1 MMQHRDVILIGAGP
15 AGLTAGYYCS
25 FYGFDTLI
33 FEEKIPGGYAAEIPI
48 LENYP
53 GYVEGITGKDLVD
66 KMLQQCKKNGAEIHQ
81 FEKVIELN
89 IQGKNHIVKTDKSV
103 YSAEAVIIGSGRD
116 PKVLGVPG
124 EDEFRGK
131 GVSYCAVCDG
141 AFFKEKKV
149 IIVGDDRRTAEV
161 AIFLSGLAS
170 QVKLVCHKERLCAER
185 ILLENLEKQ
194 KVDILRDMELKE
206 IKGDIKVK
214 SVVLYHKETGEAKEI
229 YTDGVFFQLEGIPNS
244 QIAKEYGIKV
254 DKDGYIIADDKGRT
268 SKEGV
273 YAIGDVTNCPTK
285 LIVSAVAQAAA
296 ASLDILDRIQRHA

>member
-1 MMQHRDVILIGAGP
+1 MQHRDVILIGAGP

-81 FEKVIELN
+81 FEKVIELRP
-89 IQGKNHIVKTDKSV
+89 QGKKYTVKTDKSV

-116 PKVLGVPG
+116 PKALGVPG
-124 EDEFRGK
+124 EDQFRGK

-141 AFFKEKKV
+141 LFFKEKKV

-170 QVKLVCHKERLCAER
+170 QVKLVCHKEKLCAEK
-185 ILLENLEKQ
+185 ILIENLEKQ
-194 KVDILRDMELKE
+194 KVEILHGMELKE
-206 IKGDIKVK
+206 IKGDITVK
-214 SVVLYHKETGEAKEI
+214 SVVLSNKETGEAKEI

-244 QIAKEYGIKV
+244 QIARESGIKV

-268 SKEGV
+268 NMDGV

-285 LIVSAVAQAAA
+285 LIVSAVAQAAVSA
-296 ASLDILDRIQRHA
+296 LDVLEHIQRHT

>member
-66 KMLQQCKKNGAEIHQ
+66 KMLQQCKKNGGEIHQ

-89 IQGKNHIVKTDKSV
+89 LKGKKHIVKTDKSV
-103 YSAEAVIIGSGRD
+103 YSAEAVIIGSGRA

-141 AFFKEKKV
+141 AFFKERKV
-149 IIVGDDRRTAEV
+149 IVVGDDRRTAEV

-170 QVKLVCHKERLCAER
+170 HAKLVCHKEKLCAEK
-185 ILLENLEKQ
+185 ILIENLEKQ
-194 KVDILRDMELKE
+194 KVDILRGMELKE
-206 IKGDIKVK
+206 IKGDINVK
-214 SVVLYHKETGEAKEI
+214 SVVLHHKETGEDKEI

-244 QIAKEYGIKV
+244 QIAKESGIKV
-254 DKDGYIIADDKGRT
+254 DKDDYIIADDKGRT

-273 YAIGDVTNCPTK
+273 YAIGDVTNYPTK

-296 ASLDILDRIQRHA
+296 ASLDILEHIQRHA

>member
-1 MMQHRDVILIGAGP
+1 MQHRDVILIGAGP

-25 FYGFDTLI
+25 FYGFDTMI

-81 FEKVIELN
+81 FEKVIELRP
-89 IQGKNHIVKTDKSV
+89 QGKKYTVKTDKSV

-116 PKVLGVPG
+116 PKALGVPG
-124 EDEFRGK
+124 EDQFRGK

-141 AFFKEKKV
+141 LFFKEKKV

-170 QVKLVCHKERLCAER
+170 QVKLVCHKEKLCAEK
-185 ILLENLEKQ
+185 ILIENLEKQ
-194 KVDILRDMELKE
+194 KVEILHGMELKE
-206 IKGDIKVK
+206 IKGDITVK
-214 SVVLYHKETGEAKEI
+214 SVVLSNKETGEAKEI

-244 QIAKEYGIKV
+244 QIARESEIEV
-254 DKDGYIIADDKGRT
+254 DQDGYIIADDKGRT
-268 SKEGV
+268 NMDGV

-285 LIVSAVAQAAA
+285 LIVSAVAQAAVSA
-296 ASLDILDRIQRHA
+296 LDVLEHIQRHT

>member
-1 MMQHRDVILIGAGP
+1 MQHRDVILIGAGP

-81 FEKVIELN
+81 FEKVIELSLK
-89 IQGKNHIVKTDKSV
+89 GEKRMVKTDKSD
-103 YSAEAVIIGSGRD
+103 YSAGAVIIGSGRD
-116 PKVLGVPG
+116 PKALGVPG
-124 EDEFRGK
+124 EDQFRGK

-141 AFFKEKKV
+141 LFFKEKKV

-170 QVKLVCHKERLCAER
+170 QVKLVCHKEKLCAEK
-185 ILLENLEKQ
+185 ILIENLEKQ
-194 KVDILRDMELKE
+194 KVEILHGMELKE
-206 IKGDIKVK
+206 IKGDITVK
-214 SVVLYHKETGEAKEI
+214 SVVLSSKETGEAKEI

-244 QIAKEYGIKV
+244 QIARESGIEV
-254 DKDGYIIADDKGRT
+254 DQDGYIIADDKGRT
-268 SKEGV
+268 NMDGV

-285 LIVSAVAQAAA
+285 LIISAVAQAAVSA
-296 ASLDILDRIQRHA
+296 LDVLEHIQRHT